1 MYRATASITPSRATP
16 VSKIPATINTVH
28 PNRFAGS
35 NIPCDI
41 GMSRP
46 MVERDLRCRR
56 LRSVLTTTPV
66 ANAILDFDQ
75 ASGCSVVRDAIAYS
89 PGWMRHQE
97 RALRALGRLVRFR
110 TLRSAPAPSA

>member
-1 MYRATASITPSRATP
+1 VYRATASITPSRATP

-46 MVERDLRCRR
+46 MVERDLTCRR

-66 ANAILDFDQ
+66 ANAILFDFDQ
-75 ASGCSVVRDAIAYS
+75 ASGCSVVRDPIAYP
-89 PGWMRHQE
+89 PG
-97 RALRALGRLVRFR
+97 
-110 TLRSAPAPSA
+110 S